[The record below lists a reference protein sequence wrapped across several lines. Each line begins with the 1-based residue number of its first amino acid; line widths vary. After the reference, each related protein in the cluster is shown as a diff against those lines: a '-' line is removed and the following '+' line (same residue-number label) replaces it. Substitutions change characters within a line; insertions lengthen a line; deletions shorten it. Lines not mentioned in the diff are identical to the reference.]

1 MNGTFQTAYKPQQLT
16 MSLKIGDKAP
26 DFTLKTQDGTTLRLY
41 DLLTQKPVV
50 LFFYPKDNTPGCT
63 IEACAFRDRYS
74 VFQEMG
80 AEVVGISGDSVS
92 SHQQFASAHN
102 LPFKLVSDEGDKVR
116 SAFGV
121 PSTLWVLPGRVTYIL
136 DQQGTVRQIFDS
148 QLDFDGHI
156 KEALKA
162 LNALQAK

>member
-1 MNGTFQTAYKPQQLT
+1 

-74 VFQEMG
+74 VFQDIG

-92 SHQQFASAHN
+92 SHRQFAIAHN
-102 LPFKLVSDEGDKVR
+102 LPFKLVSDEGDKIR

-156 KEALKA
+156 KEAIKT
-162 LNALQAK
+162 LNVLQAK

>member
-1 MNGTFQTAYKPQQLT
+1 

-26 DFTLKTQDGTTLRLY
+26 DFTLKTQEGTTLRLY
-41 DLLTQKPVV
+41 DLLAQKPVV

-63 IEACAFRDRYS
+63 MEACAFRDRHAI
-74 VFQEMG
+74 FQDMG
-80 AEVVGISGDSVS
+80 AEVIGISGDSVA
-92 SHQQFASAHN
+92 SHQQFAIAHN

-136 DQQGTVRQIFDS
+136 DQQGIIRHIFDS
-148 QLDFDGHI
+148 QLNFDGHI
-156 KEALKA
+156 EEALKA
-162 LNALQAK
+162 LRTLKAK

>member
-1 MNGTFQTAYKPQQLT
+1 

-26 DFTLKTQDGTTLRLY
+26 DFTLKTQEGITLRLY
-41 DLLTQKPVV
+41 DLLAQKPVV

-63 IEACAFRDRYS
+63 MEACAFRDRHAI
-74 VFQEMG
+74 FQDMG
-80 AEVVGISGDSVS
+80 AEVIGISGDSVA
-92 SHQQFASAHN
+92 SHQQFAIAHN

-136 DQQGTVRQIFDS
+136 NQQGIIRHIFDS
-148 QLDFDGHI
+148 QLNFDGHI
-156 KEALKA
+156 EEALKA
-162 LNALQAK
+162 LRTLKAK